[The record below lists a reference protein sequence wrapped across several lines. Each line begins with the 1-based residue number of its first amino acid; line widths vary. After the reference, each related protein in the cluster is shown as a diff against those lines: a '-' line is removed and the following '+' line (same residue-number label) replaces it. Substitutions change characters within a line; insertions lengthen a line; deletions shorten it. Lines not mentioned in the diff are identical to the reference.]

1 MHKSVYGYIYMILN
15 KINGKTYVGKHKSH
29 PKKDWQNDNY
39 MGSGGKRY
47 QNAIKKYGI
56 ENFEKFLITY
66 TESEKDACEKE
77 EFWIAHYKALG
88 KAEYNMQKGG
98 QGDGSYRKGKSYEEL
113 YGEERAKELKSKLS
127 DSHMDHIPWNKGTK
141 GEVIAWNKGLETP
154 EEVKEKQSQAKK
166 ERPVRYWKGKTFSD
180 EHKRKLAEAR
190 KGKPPA
196 NKGITGK
203 HWYTNGIE
211 DKQYFPEE
219 VPEGWVKGRN
229 KVKGRKQS
237 EEEKQKRREAALK
250 RTDYHKFHLTDE
262 QKQNLSWAK
271 KEYYGSLK

>member
-1 MHKSVYGYIYMILN
+1 M
-15 KINGKTYVGKHKSH
+15 T
-29 PKKDWQNDNY
+29 
-39 MGSGGKRY
+39 
-47 QNAIKKYGI
+47 
-56 ENFEKFLITY
+56 
-66 TESEKDACEKE
+66 
-77 EFWIAHYKALG
+77 
-88 KAEYNMQKGG
+88 
-98 QGDGSYRKGKSYEEL
+98 
-113 YGEERAKELKSKLS
+113 
-127 DSHMDHIPWNKGTK
+127 
-141 GEVIAWNKGLETP
+141 AWNKGLETP

-190 KGKPPA
+190 KGKSPA
-196 NKGITGK
+196 NKGIVGK

-262 QKQNLSWAK
+262 QKQKLSWAK

>member
-1 MHKSVYGYIYMILN
+1 MPKIYGYIYMIVN
-15 KINGKTYVGKHKSH
+15 NINGHTYVGKRKLHKN
-29 PKKDWQNDNY
+29 KQWYNDNY
-39 MGSGGKRY
+39 MGSGVLLKRA
-47 QNAIKKYGI
+47 QDKYGI
-56 ENFEKFLITY
+56 ENFEKFLITW
-66 TESEKDACEKE
+66 TSSEKDACEKE
-77 EFWIAHYKALG
+77 IFWIAHYKSLG
-88 KAEYNMQKGG
+88 KAEYNIQNGG
-98 QGDGSYRKGKSYEEL
+98 QGDGSYRKDKSYEEL
-113 YGEERAKELKSKLS
+113 FGEERAKELKSKLS
-127 DSHMDHIPWNKGTK
+127 NSHIGHVPWNKGTK
-141 GEVIAWNKGLETP
+141 GEMTAWNKGLDTP

-190 KGKPPA
+190 KGKSPA
-196 NKGITGK
+196 NKGIVGK

-262 QKQNLSWAK
+262 QKQKLSWAK

>member
-1 MHKSVYGYIYMILN
+1 MPKIYGYIYLIVN
-15 KINGKTYVGKHKSH
+15 NVNGHTYVGKHKLY
-29 PKKDWQNDNY
+29 KKKWNEDNY
-39 MGSGGKRY
+39 MGSGILLKP
-47 QNAIKKYGI
+47 AKEKYGI
-56 ENFEKFLITY
+56 DNFEKFLITWTY
-66 TESEKDACEKE
+66 SEKDAGEKE
-77 EFWIAHYKALG
+77 KFWIAHYKALG
-88 KAEYNMQKGG
+88 KAEYNIQNGG
-98 QGDGSYRKGKSYEEL
+98 QGDGSYRKDKSYEEL
-113 YGEERAKELKSKLS
+113 FGEERAKELKSKLS
-127 DSHMDHIPWNKGTK
+127 NSHIGHVPWNKGTK
-141 GEVIAWNKGLETP
+141 GEMTAWNKGLETP

-190 KGKPPA
+190 KGKSPA
-196 NKGITGK
+196 NKGIVGK

-262 QKQNLSWAK
+262 QKQKLSWAK